1 MIRLNS
7 DKHIIAILTPKERSA
22 LLEQSTVTDDLIYE
36 KVRNSKFGNLAL
48 SAYELQLL
56 LRAINYEI
64 KHAKTPKLKKIF
76 RKLYERL
83 VNDFSVSLTSNAE
96 PGTLP
101 NTLEAL
107 LHQGPFGSI
116 DELNLRLQ
124 DFMNAHN
131 ELSDSKMGNL
141 SPNQVNKL
149 IYSKWEAS
157 DRTIKLNENL
167 VLSDLQEARFLL
179 NARIFLEALA
189 NQEGDTATAKGNL
202 NRKLTKLSF
211 ERMHWRPGHKEDT
224 IRFNKVLNEH
234 DVQPLHIVRVIC
246 ELARLVRRRKRK
258 FLVTNKGQQLLAE
271 QKAGELY
278 TLLFRTFFRQFNLSY
293 LDGLPE
299 CYGLQ
304 GTIAYSLYRLTK
316 VAASWQT
323 PESLVQSILL
333 PKVKEQIQQ
342 SLSVYIKPHWFI
354 EARLIR
360 PLDDFGLLECSYDN
374 TCKVLIMRPE
384 KIRKTGLFD
393 KFINFSF

>member
-7 DKHIIAILTPKERSA
+7 DKHIIVILTPKERSA
-22 LLEQSTVTDDLIYE
+22 LLEQSTVIDDLIYE
-36 KVRNSKFGNLAL
+36 KVSNSKFGGLAL
-48 SAYELQLL
+48 SAYELQFL
-56 LRAINYEI
+56 LRAVNYEI

-83 VNDFSVSLTSNAE
+83 ANDFPVSLTTNAE

-101 NTLEAL
+101 NTPEAL
-107 LHQGPFGSI
+107 LHQGPYGSI
-116 DELNLRLQ
+116 DELNFRLQ
-124 DFMNAHN
+124 NLMKAHN
-131 ELSDSKMGNL
+131 ELSDPKMGNL
-141 SPNQVNKL
+141 SPNQANKL
-149 IYSKWEAS
+149 IYSKWEGS
-157 DRTIKLNENL
+157 DSTIKLNENL

-202 NRKLTKLSF
+202 NRKFTKLIF

-234 DVQPLHIVRVIC
+234 DVWPLHIVRIIC
-246 ELARLVRRRKRK
+246 ELARLVRKRKRK

-293 LDGLPE
+293 LDSLSE

-304 GTIAYSLYRLTK
+304 GTIAYSLYRLKK
-316 VAASWQT
+316 VATSWQT
-323 PESLVQSILL
+323 PDSLVQSILL
-333 PKVKEQIQQ
+333 PKVREQVQQ
-342 SLSVYIKPHWFI
+342 SLSVYIKPCWFI
-354 EARLIR
+354 EARLLR
-360 PLDDFGLLECSYDN
+360 PLEDFGLLDCSYDDAYKGL
-374 TCKVLIMRPE
+374 TRRPE
-384 KIRKTGLFD
+384 KVRKTGLFD
-393 KFINFSF
+393 GFINFSL